1 MEVHMFNIDE
11 EKDKLA
17 KELSEQYSKNIITI
31 EEYEHIL
38 EYINKLETKKEVN
51 VIEKIIQEN
60 NIENNELTISQNN
73 EITIPKTTGKHLS
86 TFSWRTT
93 NVRATNGN
101 GGKFISLFGT
111 NRIIVDN
118 LPKGRTMINVNS
130 VFGLTEIIVSKNIK
144 IINKSVPLFSGI
156 FSPNEINREN
166 EELPELYI
174 AGKAIF
180 GNITIKAIDEFQ
192 KEEEQEKEFEEKVKE
207 KILKKIYDKM

>member
-1 MEVHMFNIDE
+1 MFNIDE

-17 KELSEQYSKNIITI
+17 KGLSEQYSQNIISM
-31 EEYEHIL
+31 EEYERIL
-38 EYINKLETKKEVN
+38 EYINKIETKREIN
-51 VIEKIIQEN
+51 IIEKIIQEN
-60 NIENNELTISQNN
+60 NIENNELTIMQNN
-73 EITIPKTTGKHLS
+73 EIIISKTKEKYLS
-86 TFSWRTT
+86 MFSWRTT
-93 NVRATNGN
+93 NVKSINGN

-118 LPKGRTMINVNS
+118 LPKGRTVINVNS

-144 IINKSVPLFSGI
+144 IINKTVPIFSGI

-174 AGKAIF
+174 VGKAIF
-180 GNITIKAIDEFQ
+180 GNITIKVIDEFK

-207 KILKKIYDKM
+207 NI